1 MRLREDTHI
10 DAIDRVEEPIMTQVI
25 VQLVPSPTSETEAQ
39 EHAAFKQAKEFGA
52 SLQAIHPTSDDPG
65 LASWF
70 SAQVDNTRAAEFVET
85 LRRMPEVTAAYVK
98 PRAAMP

>member
-1 MRLREDTHI
+1 
-10 DAIDRVEEPIMTQVI
+10 MTQVI
-25 VQLVPSPTSETEAQ
+25 VQLAPSPASEAEVQ
-39 EHAAFKQAKEFGA
+39 QHAAFKQAKEFGA
-52 SLQAIHPTSDDPG
+52 SLRAIHPSSEDPG

-70 SAQVDNTRAAEFVET
+70 TAQVDNTKANEFVET